1 MEFLGGKLQ
10 VQGFCWV
17 LLEALGILGAFD
29 FCPHSIIQSGVSPS
43 NRPPF
48 LFPPPLVSQPNA
60 LLDPQEGFCAMILE
74 LPLTQQILTRNIYLY
89 FALLSSFAV
98 QTCHLLITQPIF
110 WPEICVT
117 GKVQKQNQFFLL
129 LIVTFVG
136 PGSHRIVDEKKLE
149 TYCSIFWSIQLMSEV
164 TPIQPV

>member
-1 MEFLGGKLQ
+1 MPVYGMMKKKHFIQFLMFLNFVLYHLINNAFWKCLRLRKSTWNFWEINFRSRDF
-10 VQGFCWV
+10 VGFCWKPLGFWG
-17 LLEALGILGAFD
+17 LLIFAPI
-29 FCPHSIIQSGVSPS
+29 PS
-43 NRPPF
+43 SNLEYPPPTAPPF

-117 GKVQKQNQFFLL
+117 GKV
-129 LIVTFVG
+129 
-136 PGSHRIVDEKKLE
+136 
-149 TYCSIFWSIQLMSEV
+149 
-164 TPIQPV
+164 

>member
-1 MEFLGGKLQ
+1 MYGMMKKKHFIQFLMFLNFVLYHLINNAFWKCLRLRKSTWNFWE
-10 VQGFCWV
+10 VNFRSRDFVGFCWKPLGFWG
-17 LLEALGILGAFD
+17 LLIFAPI
-29 FCPHSIIQSGVSPS
+29 PS
-43 NRPPF
+43 SNLEYPPPTAPPF

-74 LPLTQQILTRNIYLY
+74 LPLTQEILTRNIYLY

-117 GKVQKQNQFFLL
+117 GKV
-129 LIVTFVG
+129 
-136 PGSHRIVDEKKLE
+136 
-149 TYCSIFWSIQLMSEV
+149 
-164 TPIQPV
+164 

>member
-1 MEFLGGKLQ
+1 MYGMMKKKHFIQFLMFLNFVLYHLINNAFWKCLRLRKSTWNFWE
-10 VQGFCWV
+10 VNFRSRDFVGFCWKPLGFWG
-17 LLEALGILGAFD
+17 LLIFAPI
-29 FCPHSIIQSGVSPS
+29 PS
-43 NRPPF
+43 SNLEYLPPTAPPF

-117 GKVQKQNQFFLL
+117 GKV
-129 LIVTFVG
+129 
-136 PGSHRIVDEKKLE
+136 
-149 TYCSIFWSIQLMSEV
+149 
-164 TPIQPV
+164 

>member
-1 MEFLGGKLQ
+1 MYGMMKKKHFIQFLMFLNFVLYHLINNAFWKCLRLRKSTWNFWE
-10 VQGFCWV
+10 VNFRSRDFVGFCWKPLGFWG
-17 LLEALGILGAFD
+17 LLIFAPI
-29 FCPHSIIQSGVSPS
+29 PS
-43 NRPPF
+43 SNLEYPPPTAPPF

-117 GKVQKQNQFFLL
+117 GKV
-129 LIVTFVG
+129 
-136 PGSHRIVDEKKLE
+136 
-149 TYCSIFWSIQLMSEV
+149 
-164 TPIQPV
+164 

>member
-1 MEFLGGKLQ
+1 MFKAQEIDMEFLGGKLQ

-29 FCPHSIIQSGVSPS
+29 FRPHSIIQSGVSPS

-74 LPLTQQILTRNIYLY
+74 LPLTQQILTRNIYLC

-117 GKVQKQNQFFLL
+117 GKVQKQNQFFRL
-129 LIVTFVG
+129 LIVTFMG

-149 TYCSIFWSIQLMSEV
+149 TYCSIFWSIHN
-164 TPIQPV
+164 

>member
-1 MEFLGGKLQ
+1 MFKAQEIDMEFLGGKLQ

-43 NRPPF
+43 NRPP
-48 LFPPPLVSQPNA
+48 
-60 LLDPQEGFCAMILE
+60 
-74 LPLTQQILTRNIYLY
+74 LPLPSSVGVSTQCVTRSPRNIYLY
-89 FALLSSFAV
+89 FALLSSFAI

-117 GKVQKQNQFFLL
+117 GKVQKQNQFFRL
-129 LIVTFVG
+129 LIVTFMG

-149 TYCSIFWSIQLMSEV
+149 TYCSIFWSIHN
-164 TPIQPV
+164 